1 MTKEQGKSNREYEVA
16 LSFAGED
23 REYVEAVASFLR
35 QKGVSVFYDRYE
47 EVTLWGKNLY
57 DHLQHV
63 YAEAAE
69 YTVIFVSGAYAGKL
83 WTNHERQSAQS
94 RAFGESREYILPARF
109 DDTEVPGLLKTTG
122 YIDLRKKTPEELAS
136 LIVKKLRP
144 SGNVAGKDN
153 STSLKRNP
161 LLAPALAALES
172 EGSASTVPT
181 CILGEANMDKS
192 DELLR
197 ALRRY
202 QALSGQHVPLARAE
216 EMATNL
222 GIEPHD
228 APTMIDRLAER
239 NAVALH
245 WGAVEVK
252 PEQAPG
258 GGATNVIS
266 GGVFL
271 APVQQ
276 VGRDLH
282 IGTHQEAVPALAAA
296 IAVLRA
302 AMPVLPREASDAL
315 AGAERSV
322 SAARD
327 RQLPE
332 TERKTLIKQAV
343 EGVKTALGYVPQL
356 TAVAHLADEVAKW
369 VG

>member
-1 MTKEQGKSNREYEVA
+1 MTKEQDKSNREYDVA

-47 EVTLWGKNLY
+47 EVPLWGKNLY

-63 YAEAAE
+63 YGEAAE
-69 YTVIFVSGAYAGKL
+69 YTVIFVSEAYARKL

-109 DDTEVPGLLKTTG
+109 DDTEVPGLLRTTG
-122 YIDLRKKTPEELAS
+122 YIDLRQKTPEELAS

-144 SGNVAGKDN
+144 CGNVAAKLN

-161 LLAPALAALES
+161 LLAATPAELES
-172 EGSASTVPT
+172 EGNASTIPT
-181 CILGEANMDKS
+181 CILGETNMDKS

-228 APTMIDRLAER
+228 APTIIDRLAER

-258 GGATNVIS
+258 GGGTNVIS
-266 GGVFL
+266 GGVFF

-282 IGTHQEAVPALAAA
+282 VATHEEAVPDLAAA

-302 AMPVLPREASDAL
+302 ATPFLPREASDAL

-322 SAARD
+322 SAPAIGSSPR
-327 RQLPE
+327 RSEKP
-332 TERKTLIKQAV
+332 
-343 EGVKTALGYVPQL
+343 
-356 TAVAHLADEVAKW
+356 
-369 VG
+369 